1 MHEKFQELK
10 DNQNYIFLSVLE
22 DNQLVGS
29 ILGIICEEL
38 YGQCQLFMVIEDF
51 IVDEDYRQRGI
62 GTALINKM
70 EDYAK
75 ERKCSNI
82 LLITETERAG
92 AIEFYKSVGFKA
104 DTHQGFK
111 KSL

>member
-1 MHEKFQELK
+1 MYRQFWGEESSLEKMHEKFQELK

-38 YGQCQLFMVIEDF
+38 YGQCQPFMVIEDF
-51 IVDEDYRQRGI
+51 IVDENHRQQGI

-75 ERKCSNI
+75 E
-82 LLITETERAG
+82 
-92 AIEFYKSVGFKA
+92 
-104 DTHQGFK
+104 
-111 KSL
+111 